1 MPFASAKESQ
11 ATESPMVDAASTWAG
26 IRTLVTSLEPTII
39 ADAEHY
45 TVVMQS
51 TEIICHRILD
61 DNIVEVTRILFA
73 IANALLNLDAAYKLY
88 P

>member
-1 MPFASAKESQ
+1 
-11 ATESPMVDAASTWAG
+11 
-26 IRTLVTSLEPTII
+26 LEPTKI

-45 TVVMQS
+45 AVVMQS

>member
-1 MPFASAKESQ
+1 MEFLDFWFYK
-11 ATESPMVDAASTWAG
+11 
-26 IRTLVTSLEPTII
+26 SLEPTKI

-45 TVVMQS
+45 AVVMQS

-61 DNIVEVTRILFA
+61 DNIVQMTQIIFV

>member
-1 MPFASAKESQ
+1 VFNNFSQ
-11 ATESPMVDAASTWAG
+11 KSCMDVMEFLDF
-26 IRTLVTSLEPTII
+26 RFYKSLEPTKI

-45 TVVMQS
+45 AVVMQS